1 MRLFMGHGTR
11 DMLVPMRVFRDA
23 KSRIEKVVG
32 GDVMEC
38 KEYEG
43 MGHVTSGAEFR
54 DMCGFLEKVVPG

>member
-1 MRLFMGHGTR
+1 
-11 DMLVPMRVFRDA
+11 MRVFRDA